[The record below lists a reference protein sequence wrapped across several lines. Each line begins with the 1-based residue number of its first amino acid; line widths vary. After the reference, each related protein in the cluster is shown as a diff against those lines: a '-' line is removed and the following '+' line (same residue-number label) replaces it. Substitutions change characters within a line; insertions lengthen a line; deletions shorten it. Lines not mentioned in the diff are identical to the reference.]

1 MKADPRPAA
10 QAHTV
15 PPAPAPKSKD
25 SLARLASRVTI
36 AQSAT
41 IREAASQSPV
51 DVVVKDISVGGAR
64 ISTHLRLRPNQRVTL
79 TLQISA
85 ATRIELPARV
95 IHSGDIGKEYR
106 CMYGLRFDWLTEDV
120 ARSLSEFVYERLS
133 LRGASLQRAGKGK

>member
-1 MKADPRPAA
+1 VKVDPRPAA
-10 QAHTV
+10 PALT
-15 PPAPAPKSKD
+15 PLSAPAPKPKD

-41 IREAASQSPV
+41 IREAASQIPIE
-51 DVVVKDISVGGAR
+51 VVVKDISIGGAR

-85 ATRIELPARV
+85 AILLELPARV
-95 IHSGDIGKEYR
+95 IHSGDVGKEYR
-106 CMYGLRFDWLTEDV
+106 CIYGLRFDYLSEDV

-133 LRGASLQRAGKGK
+133 LRGASLQRVGKVK